1 MHKRESILVKMV
13 NQILKSESETAETLN
28 SYLPNIVK
36 NLNIS
41 RYSEFDSATENI
53 QKQSFLEVSK
63 RCS

>member
-53 QKQSFLEVSK
+53 QKQSFLEVSTT
-63 RCS
+63 CS